1 MAESFEDMRQ
11 EAIRRVMEMQQRSQG
26 LTGSDGRQTD
36 AGGASASGANASSGG
51 SSPLRSPLQASP
63 SAGKLTDLLS
73 GLDIDEEKA
82 LIALLIYILWKNG
95 ADKKLLFGLGYLIL

>member
-36 AGGASASGANASSGG
+36 AGAASGANASSGG
-51 SSPLRSPLQASP
+51 SSPLQSPLQASP

>member
-36 AGGASASGANASSGG
+36 AGAASGANASSGG
-51 SSPLRSPLQASP
+51 SSPLRLPP

>member
-1 MAESFEDMRQ
+1 MADSFEDMRQ

-26 LTGSDGRQTD
+26 LTGGEAVPPKSE
-36 AGGASASGANASSGG
+36 ASVEGAA
-51 SSPLRSPLQASP
+51 PL
-63 SAGKLTDLLS
+63 SAGKLSDLLS
-73 GLDIDEEKA
+73 GFDIDEEKA